1 MPPLFL
7 TQGGFFFAFSGLKN
21 TALLKRLYRRI
32 FIMKKTGI
40 GLTSIII
47 ALVILATQAA
57 AAGPVFSDTGKH
69 WAKTYIER
77 LTGLGAIKGFPDGTF
92 KPNGTITRAEF
103 LAILLRAM
111 GSDPGQP
118 KTGQWYVNYINT
130 AKDKGYIKD
139 GEFADPNLKIS
150 KMEIAKVVVRAL
162 GKEDKAIEL
171 ANIATIFKDDSS
183 IAGANKGYVRVC
195 YEYGIISGTPEG
207 NFLPN
212 ASATRAE
219 ASKMIIT
226 FLDNRNKAVNIDTGK
241 PANDALMMYEYNLKR
256 EVAVTSS
263 HPEFIPR
270 IKKGIEIMSKPGG
283 YADMLYFSKSNK
295 VQLQLYENKEVLE
308 KNIWDQHPILNY
320 FIQTEQDPKSLKY
333 LPYSIDLYDIRNE
346 AGVQKFKEIVKDVFP
361 EAYDKVMKE
370 LDNKLKDTNYEKS
383 VWGPI
388 NGRQTQIS
396 TFKGSDKIYV
406 HIAPKNPI

>member
-1 MPPLFL
+1 
-7 TQGGFFFAFSGLKN
+7 
-21 TALLKRLYRRI
+21 
-32 FIMKKTGI
+32 MKKTGI
-40 GLTSIII
+40 GLTLIII
-47 ALVILATQAA
+47 TLVILATQAA

-77 LTGLGAIKGFPDGTF
+77 LTGMGAIKGLPDGTF

-139 GEFADPNLKIS
+139 GEFVDPNLKIS

-226 FLDNRNKAVNIDTGK
+226 FLDNRNKVVNIDTGK
-241 PANDALMMYEYNLKR
+241 PSNDALMMYEIDSKR
-256 EVAVTSS
+256 EMAVTSS
-263 HPEFIPR
+263 IPEILPR
-270 IKKGIEIMSKPGG
+270 VKKGIEIMSGAG
-283 YADMLYFSKSNK
+283 YTMPKYSKAVNQ
-295 VQLQLYENKEVLE
+295 VEFRLFANKEEAE
-308 KNIWDQHPILNY
+308 KPLWERHPILSYN
-320 FIQTEQDPKSLKY
+320 IQTKKDPDNSDTF
-333 LPYSIDLYDIRNE
+333 LPYSINLYDTYNE
-346 AGVQKFKEIVKDVFP
+346 VGVQKFKEVIKDVFP
-361 EAYDKVMKE
+361 EAYDKVTKE
-370 LDNKLKDTNYEKS
+370 LDNKMKDINYQGRVWEK
-383 VWGPI
+383 V
-388 NGRQTQIS
+388 NGREIRVF
-396 TFKGSDKIYV
+396 TFKGYNQVDVY
-406 HIAPKNPI
+406 IALKNPN